1 MTKAML
7 KSMLMQELQGICKMK
22 VTKRQLKRIIREEA
36 LNEGL
41 WDTIKGA
48 VGMGPDPEEAGRE
61 IQNAFDKMGNGVG
74 ALLKLARKGSQM
86 AKYWESFTGESRPE
100 ALMRGS
106 IPSEFY
112 RSSAKGSHGNIL
124 NSVGKLKDHWY
135 DTMWNALV
143 VAAPD
148 AGAELDQIF
157 RDLAS
162 KPSDRTARKLRDIG
176 VKIKDEALGSGK
188 EDELVKFNKLLKQ
201 WAGEEINQSS
211 YSANAWFNTH
221 QGSFGLGESRRIT
234 KRQLKR
240 IIKEE
245 YTKLKRRGLIREIGE
260 PGLESYGG
268 ELTTIEVDANAYGWN
283 SYEDILATIQND
295 VIFKFNYHS
304 KSGSKKI
311 KEIDVVDFVDV
322 KGWKSIG
329 NKVPTYKRMSA
340 YEIIKK
346 EIENVKEDSN
356 SDVLDPDDN
365 TDSNT
370 LNLFE

>member
-148 AGAELDQIF
+148 ASAELDQIF

-176 VKIKDEALGSGK
+176 VKIKDEALGGGK

-211 YSANAWFNTH
+211 FSANAWFNTH
-221 QGSFGLGESRRIT
+221 QGSFGLGESVVKVT
-234 KRQLKR
+234 KNQLR
-240 IIKEE
+240 SIIKEAVGTMVDQDL
-245 YTKLKRRGLIREIGE
+245 YSYVHRALDQHWRKKNRGFMKER
-260 PGLESYGG
+260 
-268 ELTTIEVDANAYGWN
+268 
-283 SYEDILATIQND
+283 
-295 VIFKFNYHS
+295 KFNMNADQIMDALMIDDVWQADVDELDRIVAQGHDLEELAGYVATWLAQFRAGGYS
-304 KSGSKKI
+304 TPEDRE
-311 KEIDVVDFVDV
+311 KEMAS
-322 KGWKSIG
+322 W
-329 NKVPTYKRMSA
+329 R
-340 YEIIKK
+340 
-346 EIENVKEDSN
+346 
-356 SDVLDPDDN
+356 
-365 TDSNT
+365 
-370 LNLFE
+370 